1 MIKVSVLVPIF
12 NVEKYLVECLES
24 LSTQDLQE
32 LEVVCIDDG
41 STDRS
46 SEIADTF
53 ATQDARFRVIH
64 KENSGYGK
72 SMNLGLDEAQGEY
85 IGIVESDDFVEPD
98 MFSAL
103 YEIADTQQADVVK
116 SAFWV
121 HTNGYDTYADV
132 VPDELYDKVLS
143 ADDSLEIFGRSPSIW
158 SNLYRKDFLEER
170 GIRFFESPG
179 ASFQDIAWRVKVFAC
194 AKRAVFTKRAFY
206 HYRRDNVN
214 ASVRTD
220 GKLFCV
226 CDEYDEAERF
236 LSQRDD
242 WDSRYQYLMPYLRY
256 IHYHWNC
263 FDRWLSLGKRWEF
276 YQRFLKEF
284 RCFDEQ
290 GIIKRSYWPRW
301 AWFNIQEILYDSN
314 RFFYDC
320 YAQFIKKTILLNG
333 LLPTISAAP
342 KLAIYGAG
350 KVGREVLELLCSYNN
365 PPDCFVVTH
374 IEDNPET
381 VGTVPVFPIEKI
393 LSRKDDYVI
402 LIAVADSVQAEI
414 VAALLDRGFQHIVPF
429 LPFLRQA
436 LK

>member
-1 MIKVSVLVPIF
+1 MCKVSVLVPIC
-12 NVEKYLVECLES
+12 NVEMYLEQCLAS
-24 LSTQDLQE
+24 LAAQDMKE
-32 LEVVCIDDG
+32 MEVICLNDG
-41 STDRS
+41 SKDSS
-46 SEIADTF
+46 SEIAHRF
-53 ATQDARFRVIH
+53 EKKDARFRVID

-72 SMNLGLDEAQGEY
+72 TMNIGLSMAQGKY
-85 IGIVESDDFVEPD
+85 VGIVESDDFVEPD

-103 YEIADTQQADVVK
+103 HEIAEKHNADVVK

-121 HTNGYDTYADV
+121 YTNGLNIFEDVISDVWYDRVISSDDTF
-132 VPDELYDKVLS
+132 KVFES
-143 ADDSLEIFGRSPSIW
+143 NPSIW
-158 SNLYRKDFLEER
+158 SNLYKRAFLMENK
-170 GIRFFESPG
+170 IAFSESPG

-194 AKRAVFTKRAFY
+194 ARRAVFTKRAFY
-206 HYRRDNVN
+206 HYRRDNAN
-214 ASVRTD
+214 ASVRAD

-242 WDSRYQYLMPYLRY
+242 WDSRYQYLLPYLRY

-284 RCFDEQ
+284 RSFDEQ

-333 LLPTISAAP
+333 FLPTISAAP
-342 KLAIYGAG
+342 RLAIYGAG

-365 PPDCFVVTH
+365 PPDCFVVAH